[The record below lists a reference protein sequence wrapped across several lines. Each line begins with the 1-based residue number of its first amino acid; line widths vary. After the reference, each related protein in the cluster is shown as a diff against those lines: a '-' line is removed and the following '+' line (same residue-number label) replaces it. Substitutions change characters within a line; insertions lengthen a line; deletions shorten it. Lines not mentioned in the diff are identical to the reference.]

1 MMCLHPASELAR
13 KVKSVFFFYFLCL
26 NFNLKVC
33 DKTHSSWNHT
43 TVMSQRVLIP
53 IPSLWQHTRQV
64 LAPPSE
70 TASTFFF
77 LSLSK
82 HVQSPKQPFGQ
93 NRSNGLFQQEVVNTG
108 LNDLFSE
115 YIVLDEHAMLSY
127 SSPNLPHVGCLMLC
141 CNYRL
146 QEASKQQA
154 AWPRVRS
161 SYICLLQV
169 WHNRVRPQVWTKS
182 FSCPS
187 VCSYLPLLKS
197 YAKSHQCTQCWDAT
211 ICWHFG

>member
-13 KVKSVFFFYFLCL
+13 KVKSVFFVYFLCF

-43 TVMSQRVLIP
+43 TVMSQRVLLP

-70 TASTFFF
+70 TAFYF

-93 NRSNGLFQQEVVNTG
+93 NRSNGLFQ
-108 LNDLFSE
+108 

-127 SSPNLPHVGCLMLC
+127 SSPTLPHVGCLMLC

-161 SYICLLQV
+161 SYICLLHV
-169 WHNRVRPQVWTKS
+169 WRNRVSPKYELNLPAVLQYVLI
-182 FSCPS
+182 
-187 VCSYLPLLKS
+187 YL
-197 YAKSHQCTQCWDAT
+197 C
-211 ICWHFG
+211 